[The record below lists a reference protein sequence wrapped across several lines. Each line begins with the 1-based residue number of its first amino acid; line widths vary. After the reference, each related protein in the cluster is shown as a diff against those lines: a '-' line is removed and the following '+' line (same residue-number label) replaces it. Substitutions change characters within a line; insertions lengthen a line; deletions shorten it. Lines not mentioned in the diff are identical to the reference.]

1 MVHKNEDL
9 VQHPDDGLTFD
20 HETTQKTLRAGVII
34 LGGFAAGVF
43 ATVLAGSAWIMLS

>member
-20 HETTQKTLRAGVII
+20 PETTQKTLSAGVII
-34 LGGFAAGVF
+34 LGGFIAGV
-43 ATVLAGSAWIMLS
+43 AVTALAGSAWIMLS